1 MKKVWGWTQ
10 FVLGVVGIPICL
22 WLAIMFFMGGK
33 VPLAFLLLAFT
44 VGGGLLIRDGWKLS
58 HPKGDRVD

>member
-10 FVLGVVGIPICL
+10 FVFGVGAIPTCL
-22 WLAIMFFMGGK
+22 WLAIIFFMGGR
-33 VPLAFLLLAFT
+33 VLLGFLLLAFT

-58 HPKGDRVD
+58 HPSG

>member
-10 FVLGVVGIPICL
+10 FVVGLLGAPFCL
-22 WLAIMFFMGGK
+22 WLAVIVFQRGNLWG
-33 VPLAFLLLAFT
+33 LLLLAFT

-58 HPKGDRVD
+58 HPKGEKED